1 MSSSI
6 KLKLFIVGIGLLFA
20 ALLRYL
26 DRRKGWSEKQEGRP
40 SGVSRYTTGPY
51 SQIFLFLLCFILTH
65 VVCLLTPSEFV
76 PLLHWDLAYLFL
88 LLPIT
93 ILLLAL
99 TPRLRRRFSARACA
113 ELWIVPGTLFCN
125 TLILQRRLLNE
136 PLLVIRISGP
146 VLRTAFVIWLAGFLG
161 VLLWRVLSHL
171 RFRKRILQD
180 AVQAEQWE
188 YGLYAKTWQALVFP
202 AEVVYRNFIEC
213 SLCRPA
219 EAILD
224 RRHILRSSAVSS
236 PLTIGLLRKTTFLV
250 LPDRAYSEDEL
261 GMIFMHEIVHLL
273 RDDVRTKL
281 FLTLICAAGWFI
293 PSLWFGL
300 GMASED
306 LELCCD
312 ELVTEGMG
320 KDQRKD
326 YAGLLLQAS
335 GNERGFTSC
344 LSASARGFR
353 YRLKRVLHP
362 RRRISTNYVS
372 GLIFVLFFLLIG
384 SFGIQAR
391 LGTVQSAILD
401 GGWQVYAVRDAG
413 QADYSTD
420 PALAASVEAQLQD
433 RELERALWK
442 DNQKLHDYDVPYYYC
457 GDAPSAGETHVIL
470 SRENGEKMLLRV
482 FKDRI
487 VVHAGTVE
495 LNGKRYTDDSKPSV
509 YLLGKASSTDSR

>member
-6 KLKLFIVGIGLLFA
+6 KMKLLIVGIGLLLA

-26 DRRKGWSEKQEGRP
+26 DRRKGWSEKQEKKQ
-40 SGVSRYTTGPY
+40 SGVFRYTTGPY
-51 SQIFLFLLCFILTH
+51 IFLYFYVLLFILSRIL
-65 VVCLLTPSEFV
+65 CLLLSPSGFV
-76 PLLHWDLAYLFL
+76 PALHWDSTFLFL

-93 ILLLAL
+93 ILLLVL

-125 TLILQRRLLNE
+125 TLILQHRLLNE

-146 VLRTAFVIWLAGFLG
+146 VLRAAFVIWLAGFFG
-161 VLLWRVLSHL
+161 VLLWKMISHL

-180 AVQAEQWE
+180 AVLAEQWE
-188 YGLYAKTWQALVFP
+188 YGLYAQVWQAMVPP
-202 AEVVYRNFIEC
+202 ANATYRTFMEC
-213 SLCRPA
+213 SICRPA

-224 RRHILRSSAVSS
+224 RRHIVRSSAVSS

-250 LPDRAYSEDEL
+250 LPDRSYSEDEL

-273 RDDVRTKL
+273 RDDIRTKL
-281 FLTLICAAGWFI
+281 FLTLACAAGWFI

-320 KDQRKD
+320 NERRRQ
-326 YAGLLLQAS
+326 YASLLLRAS
-335 GNERGFTSC
+335 GTERGFTSC

-362 RRRISTNYVS
+362 RRQTAKQYV
-372 GLIFVLFFLLIG
+372 GLFLFALFFLLIG

-401 GGWQVYAVRDAG
+401 EGWQVYAVRNAA
-413 QADYSTD
+413 QHDYSTD

-442 DNQKLHDYDVPYYYC
+442 DNQKPHEFDVHDYP
-457 GDAPSAGETHVIL
+457 AGELYVVL
-470 SRENGEKMLLRV
+470 ARENGEKMLLRV

-495 LNGKRYTDDSKPSV
+495 LNGKRYTDDSEPSV
-509 YLLGKASSTDSR
+509 YLLGEADNR

>member
-6 KLKLFIVGIGLLFA
+6 KMKLLMAGA
-20 ALLRYL
+20 ALLLIALLRWL
-26 DRRKGWSEKQEGRP
+26 DWRNQGLGKQEKRP
-40 SGVSRYTTGPY
+40 TGVFRYATGPY
-51 SQIFLFLLCFILTH
+51 YQLYTAIILFFLYHLEFLITPGEFIPFLHAELT
-65 VVCLLTPSEFV
+65 
-76 PLLHWDLAYLFL
+76 YLFL

-93 ILLLAL
+93 VLLLVL

-113 ELWIVPGTLFCN
+113 ELWFMPGYIFCGCHF
-125 TLILQRRLLNE
+125 LLSRHLRSE
-136 PLLVIRISGP
+136 DPLLVIRISGP
-146 VLRTAFVIWLAGFLG
+146 VLRTAFVIWLAGFFS
-161 VLLWRVLSHL
+161 VLLWRLFSHL
-171 RFRKRILQD
+171 QFRKRILQD

-188 YGLYAKTWQALVFP
+188 YGLYAQVWQAMVPP
-202 AEVVYRNFIEC
+202 ADVTYRSFVEC
-213 SLCRPA
+213 SICRPA

-224 RRHILRSSAVSS
+224 RRHIVRSSAVSS

-250 LPDRAYSEDEL
+250 LPDRSYSEDEL

-320 KDQRKD
+320 NERRRQ

-335 GNERGFTSC
+335 GTERGFTSC

-362 RRRISTNYVS
+362 RRQTAKQYV
-372 GLIFVLFFLLIG
+372 GVFLLALFVLLMG

-401 GGWQVYAVRDAG
+401 EGWQVYAVRDAA
-413 QADYSTD
+413 QHDYSTD
-420 PALAASVEAQLQD
+420 PALAASVEAQLRD
-433 RELERALWK
+433 RELERVLWK
-442 DNQKLHDYDVPYYYC
+442 DNQKPHEFDVHDYPD
-457 GDAPSAGETHVIL
+457 GELYVVL
-470 SRENGEKMLLRV
+470 ARENGEKMLLRV

-487 VVHAGTVE
+487 VVHAGGFE
-495 LNGKRYTDDSKPSV
+495 LNGECYPDDSKPTV